1 MWPHC
6 LLQGFPRQRR
16 IVARHNGGTDLA
28 EPEFPALAVECRV
41 FFASGDLF
49 SGWKRRWRGRGVG
62 GPGPNSALFVA
73 LRSLRSLSALFSIL

>member
-49 SGWKRRWRGRGVG
+49 SGWKRRWRGRGG
-62 GPGPNSALFVA
+62 RAGAEQRALCCSQEPSQFICAV
-73 LRSLRSLSALFSIL
+73 